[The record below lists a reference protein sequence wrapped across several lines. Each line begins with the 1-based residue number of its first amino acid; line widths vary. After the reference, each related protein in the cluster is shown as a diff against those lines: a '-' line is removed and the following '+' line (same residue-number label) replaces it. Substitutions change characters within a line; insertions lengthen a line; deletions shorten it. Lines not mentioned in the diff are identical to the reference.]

1 MGEVTLTIGQ
11 TAYHLHNFT
20 YALNRTQGAPP
31 GSVNRISLS
40 FAIHGE
46 HNLDSFIM
54 KEPFACTIQIHDETG
69 GTLNQ
74 LDCGG
79 VEITSFDGSVS
90 NQDYYIA
97 SVQMEAKIIRLPD
110 GTLAQVKGIDSEE
123 DILWGR

>member
-1 MGEVTLTIGQ
+1 MGGVTLTIGQ
-11 TAYHLHNFT
+11 TAYRLHKFS
-20 YALNRTQGAPP
+20 YALNRTQGFPP

-40 FAIHGE
+40 FAIHGK

-54 KEPFACTIQIHDETG
+54 KEPFACTIQIDDESG

-97 SVQMEAKIIRLPD
+97 DVQMEAKTIHLLDNTEAR
-110 GTLAQVKGIDSEE
+110 VKEIDYV
-123 DILWGR
+123 